1 MKFIEKRK
9 TTILNSNHYFNNGTA
24 IRCDND
30 ELYDKR
36 YGNPY
41 SGKYFLHYALRITR

>member
-9 TTILNSNHYFNNGTA
+9 ATILNSNHYFNYGNA

-30 ELYDKR
+30 ELFDKE
-36 YGNPY
+36 YENAY
-41 SGKYFLHYALRITR
+41 SGIYFGHYALRITK